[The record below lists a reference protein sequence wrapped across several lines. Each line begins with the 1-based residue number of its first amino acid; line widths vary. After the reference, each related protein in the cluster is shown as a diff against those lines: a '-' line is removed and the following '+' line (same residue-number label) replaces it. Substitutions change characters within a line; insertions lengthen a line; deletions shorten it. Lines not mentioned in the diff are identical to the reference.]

1 MTVTSGVEIPYN
13 KRGQP
18 RRPKEA
24 VVTEPETDRSI
35 AEEQRKA
42 IFLALVEAQDRGANV
57 PESRKEVAGQFGITE
72 QQVQLIEREGLA
84 LNWPPL

>member
-1 MTVTSGVEIPYN
+1 M
-13 KRGQP
+13 
-18 RRPKEA
+18 EA
-24 VVTEPETDRSI
+24 VVTEPDAELSI

-57 PESRKEVAGQFGITE
+57 PESRREVAGQFGITE